1 MLTESPQSSEL
12 FPKDSGPALS
22 ALTIHLLKGP
32 LYANEKPK
40 LWSSL
45 LESQQHV
52 RSYLSVIN
60 LALFLDEAEGYA
72 FLRQIEAE
80 SSDDPLPRLIQRRP
94 LGFALSVLCILL
106 RQWLSEHDVKGGDLR
121 TIINRDQIH
130 SELGLYLPALRNESK
145 FSDRIDRYI
154 TQAIELGLIREL
166 KGDKDKIEILRIT
179 KALINAEWL
188 GDLQDRLAQY
198 RSQSGQE
205 LGDDN
210 HVS

>member
-1 MLTESPQSSEL
+1 MLIEDSKSSEL
-12 FPKDSGPALS
+12 FPKESGPALS
-22 ALTIHLLKGP
+22 ALTVHLLKGP

-45 LESQQHV
+45 LASQHHV

-106 RQWLSEHDVKGGDLR
+106 RQWLSEHDIKSGDLR
-121 TIINRDQIH
+121 SIINRDQIH
-130 SELGLYLPALRNESK
+130 SELGLYLPSLRNESK
-145 FSDRIDRYI
+145 FADRIDRYI
-154 TQAIELGLIREL
+154 AQAMELGLIREL

-188 GDLQDRLAQY
+188 GDIQERLDQY
-198 RSQSGQE
+198 KAHASLE
-205 LGDDN
+205 TGDES
-210 HVS
+210 HV